1 MIELLLSGF
10 ANVYTD
16 PFTILMVFLGVMV
29 GIIFGALP
37 GLTTVAGLSMFLP
50 VTYIMASHVGLSM
63 LTAIYIGGISGGLI
77 SAILLNMPGTP
88 ASIATTF
95 EGSPMAKKGEAGKAL
110 GIAVFASLIGT
121 LIGVAVM
128 IFASPALAKL
138 TLKFGPWEYF
148 SVTFFALTL
157 IASLTGRS
165 MVKGLMSAMFGMMVA
180 TVGLSPVDGTPR
192 YTFGSLQLTSG
203 FHLLV
208 VLVGLYAI
216 REVLLT
222 ASEKE
227 QPVKVLK
234 YKMRGLGFGLHD
246 LKGNWINL
254 IRSSLVG
261 LGIGILPGIGGSTS
275 NIIAYSVA
283 KNSSKHPEK
292 YGTGIPDGLIASE
305 ASNNASIGGAMIP
318 LLTLGIPGDGAT
330 AILLGGFMLHGMQ
343 PGPLLFQQN
352 GDVVFSIF
360 GSMVLAIIFMAILMW
375 AGMRMFVQILK
386 VPNHILIPLIVVL
399 CSIGAYALGNRVFD
413 MWGLILFGLIGLLM
427 SKFKIPAPPFILG
440 FILEGALELNLRRGL
455 EYSNGNAWDVF
466 THPISATFLI
476 LTVIS
481 MIMTLVNN
489 HKAAIKEL
497 EMEKAKGAEQ

>member
-1 MIELLLSGF
+1 MLLSGF
-10 ANVYTD
+10 STVYTD
-16 PFTILMVFLGVMV
+16 PNAIIMVFLGVMI
-29 GIIFGALP
+29 GIIFGSIP

-50 VTYIMASHVGLSM
+50 VTYVMASHVGLSM

-88 ASIATTF
+88 SSIATTF
-95 EGSPMAKKGEAGKAL
+95 EGAPMARKGEAGKAL
-110 GIAVFASLIGT
+110 GIAVFASLVGT
-121 LIGVAVM
+121 IIGVSVM
-128 IFASPALAKL
+128 IFASPMLAIV

-157 IASLTGRS
+157 IASLTGKS
-165 MVKGLMSAMFGMMVA
+165 VVKGLLSALFGMMIA
-180 TVGLSPVDGTPR
+180 TVGLSPTDGAQR

-222 ASEKE
+222 ASTKNEPMKILE
-227 QPVKVLK
+227 
-234 YKMRGLGFGLHD
+234 YKMKGLGFGLKD
-246 LKGNWINL
+246 MRGNWVNL

-305 ASNNASIGGAMIP
+305 ASNNGSIGGAMIP

-352 GDVVFSIF
+352 GEVVYSIF
-360 GSMVLAIIFMAILMW
+360 ASMILGTLFMAIMMW
-375 AGMRMFVQILK
+375 AGMRMFVKVLK

-399 CSIGAYALGNRVFD
+399 CTIGAYALGNRVFD
-413 MWGLILFGLIGLLM
+413 MWGLIFFGVIGLMLH
-427 SKFKIPAPPFILG
+427 SFKIPAPPFILG
-440 FILEGALELNLRRGL
+440 FILEGAIELNLRRGL
-455 EYSNGNAWDVF
+455 EYSNGNGWDVF
-466 THPISATFLI
+466 TRPISAMFLI
-476 LTVIS
+476 LTIIS
-481 MIMTLVNN
+481 LVMTLINN
-489 HKAAIKEL
+489 HKTAKKEL
-497 EMEKAKGAEQ
+497 EQVEVNNEY

>member
-1 MIELLLSGF
+1 MFHMLVTGF
-10 ANVYTD
+10 ASVFTD
-16 PFTILMVFLGVMV
+16 PTCIIMVFFGVMV

-50 VTYIMASHVGLSM
+50 VTYVMASHIGLAM

-95 EGSPMAKKGEAGKAL
+95 EGAPMARNGLAGKAL

-128 IFASPALAKL
+128 IFASPMLARL

-157 IASLTGRS
+157 IASLTEKS
-165 MVKGLMSAMFGMMVA
+165 VVTGLLSALFGMMIA
-180 TVGLSPVDGTPR
+180 TVGLSPTDGTPR
-192 YTFGSLQLTSG
+192 FTFGSLQLSSG

-216 REVLLT
+216 REVLL
-222 ASEKE
+222 AAAKE
-227 QPVKVLK
+227 EEEVKVLD
-234 YKMRGLGFGLHD
+234 YKMKGLGFGMRD

-254 IRSSLVG
+254 LRSSLVG

-305 ASNNASIGGAMIP
+305 SSNNASIGGAMIP

-352 GDVVFSIF
+352 GPVVYSIF
-360 GSMVLAIIFMAILMW
+360 AAMTLGTVFMAVLMW
-375 AGMRMFVQILK
+375 AGMRMFVKILK
-386 VPNHILIPLIVVL
+386 VPNNILIPLIVVL
-399 CSIGAYALGNRVFD
+399 CSIGAYALSSRVFD
-413 MWGLILFGLIGLLM
+413 MWGLLLFGFIGLM
-427 SKFKIPAPPFILG
+427 MQRFNIPAPPFILG
-440 FILEGALELNLRRGL
+440 FILEGSLELNLRRGL
-455 EYSNGNAWDVF
+455 EYSNGNWLDVF
-466 THPISATFLI
+466 THPISATFLV
-476 LTVIS
+476 LTLIS
-481 MIMTLVNN
+481 LIMTIINN
-489 HKAAIKEL
+489 HKVAK
-497 EMEKAKGAEQ
+497 KALAQGVKNS